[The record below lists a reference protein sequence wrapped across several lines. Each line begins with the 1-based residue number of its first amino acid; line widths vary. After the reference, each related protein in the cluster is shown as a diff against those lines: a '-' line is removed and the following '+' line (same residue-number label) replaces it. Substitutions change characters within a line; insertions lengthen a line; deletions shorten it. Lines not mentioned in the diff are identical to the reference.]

1 MYKTYRVTVS
11 RLIRMIKR
19 VDVTTCYEYS
29 QLVGY
34 PVDRGGGGIVARADP
49 TAETFRCR
57 RRRRR
62 YFSFVRR

>member
-1 MYKTYRVTVS
+1 
-11 RLIRMIKR
+11 MIKR

-62 YFSFVRR
+62 RYFSFVRR